1 MKLIDIVKRKN
12 VMSLSK
18 EEALS
23 QILILEAENAAIEI
37 VSENVRNF
45 VDISSKKL
53 EEAKNSDVKL
63 ILNNVVQQWT
73 KLLITVVQE
82 DIRILEKKKALG
94 DLLFAEFGIPTE
106 KTVAVS
112 SKVH

>member
-1 MKLIDIVKRKN
+1 
-12 VMSLSK
+12 MSLSK

-23 QILILEAENAAIEI
+23 QILILESESAAIEI

-53 EEAKNSDVKL
+53 EEAEDPNVKL
-63 ILNNVVQQWT
+63 VLNNVVQQWT

-82 DIRILEKKKALG
+82 DIRILDKKKALG
-94 DLLFAEFGIPTE
+94 DLLFAEFELPAE
-106 KTVAVS
+106 KTVSVT

>member
-1 MKLIDIVKRKN
+1 
-12 VMSLSK
+12 MSLSK

-53 EEAKNSDVKL
+53 EEADNSEIKL

-73 KLLITVVQE
+73 KILITVVQE
-82 DIRILEKKKALG
+82 DIRILNKKKALG
-94 DLLFAEFGIPTE
+94 DVLFAEFGLDNKEVPVI
-106 KTVAVS
+106 

>member
-1 MKLIDIVKRKN
+1 
-12 VMSLSK
+12 MSLSK

-53 EEAKNSDVKL
+53 EEAENSDVKL
-63 ILNNVVQQWT
+63 ILNNIVQQWT

-94 DLLFAEFGIPTE
+94 DLLFAEFGLPAE
-106 KTVAVS
+106 NTVSVT